1 MLLDAHVH
9 TDKYSS
15 ADIKKVAIEC
25 EAYNIKLLSVAMCI
39 PSYEKI
45 KSLSEKYKFIIPSFG
60 VHPWKAEEYSNKLPI
75 LDKYL
80 SESRFIGEIGLDKRF
95 LEYAS
100 PYDDQLKVF
109 EYIVSHSE
117 TKSKL
122 LNLHTSGAETEVV
135 NLLEKYNC
143 SRFMVHWYSGSLDIL
158 DNYLSLGGFFS
169 IGVEVLFSKHIQ
181 EIASALP
188 LDRILIETDN
198 PSAYSWLLGE
208 EVNDGMPSLL
218 FKVIN
223 KVCEVKKITT
233 NEFMVQLEKNQ
244 ANILATTTN
253 LVV

>member
-1 MLLDAHVH
+1 
-9 TDKYSS
+9 
-15 ADIKKVAIEC
+15 
-25 EAYNIKLLSVAMCI
+25 MCI

-45 KSLSEKYKFIIPSFG
+45 KSLSEKYKFMFIIPSFG
-60 VHPWKAEEYSNKLPI
+60 IHPWKAEEYSNKLPI

-80 SESRFIGEIGLDKRF
+80 SENRFIGEIGLDKRF

-117 TKSKL
+117 IKVKL
-122 LNLHTSGAETEVV
+122 LNLHTSGAEIEVV

-143 SRFMVHWYSGSLDIL
+143 SRFMVHWYSGDLRTI
-158 DNYLSLGGFFS
+158 NRYLALGGFFS
-169 IGVEVLFSKHIQ
+169 VGVEVLFSKHIQ
-181 EIASALP
+181 EIAWALP

-208 EVNDGMPSLL
+208 EVKDGMPSIL

-223 KVCEVKKITT
+223 KICEVKKIAT
-233 NEFMVQLEKNQ
+233 NGFLVQLEKNQ
-244 ANILATTTN
+244 ANILAATTN